1 MKNLFRSPLI
11 PALIVAIL
19 LPAMVNFFQNRSL
32 GRSLTALNGKVGEL
46 DQKITKL
53 APAANDSVITALGSL
68 REELIKYRAEQVGRD
83 QILGLGGSSGSSN
96 TSDPYAD
103 LSMSLDQAL
112 ATIERQTNTLA
123 TPTPTPTPTK
133 QAKLKSGWKSVDAF
147 EKPQASSKIIGQI
160 STNQSYQILANQNNW
175 YQLGLS
181 ANLSGWVQSQFI
193 DETNY

>member
-1 MKNLFRSPLI
+1 MKNIFHPPLT
-11 PALIVAIL
+11 LAILAAVL
-19 LPAMVNFFQNRSL
+19 LPAMMNFFQNRSL
-32 GRSLTALNGKVGEL
+32 SRSLTKLDEKVNGL
-46 DQKITKL
+46 DQKVTKL
-53 APAANDSVITALGSL
+53 APAANDSVIVALGSL

-83 QILGLGGSSGSSN
+83 QILGLGSGSSN
-96 TSDPYAD
+96 ASDPYAN

-112 ATIERQTNTLA
+112 ATIERQTGA
-123 TPTPTPTPTK
+123 VITPTPTPTR
-133 QAKLKSGWKSVDAF
+133 QAKLKSGWKTVDAF

-160 STNQSYQILANQNNW
+160 SEKLSYQILANQDNW